1 MKKTIIYVVFL
12 WTSAI
17 TISAQIGG
25 GNPLEMAQKLFDS
38 EKYESVL
45 SLLKNTQLPEGKIN
59 EGILLR
65 ALVYYQ
71 LNDLNQAELLLKSLT
86 ENESAVF
93 AEVWLYLGRIAHHK
107 NEFDKA
113 TNFYKAYLKNIPPS
127 HPHRKMVWEEI
138 RRCSNGRMQQ
148 FLETSVFIENLGNK
162 VNTYQDEFNPVESPL
177 NEGILYFSAQKN
189 ENTGGK
195 RNQDGIKDDVAGK
208 LYSDMYRTSN
218 EKGMWDAPNPMH
230 FVLNSPLHE
239 VLLNFNISGDAF
251 YYYRGS
257 NLSEGAVL
265 KNIFNQSGLV
275 PQDGIDIGIE
285 FAIDAGEGGIQVFKE
300 NILLFAAK
308 LPEGYGGWDIYICA
322 KIGNKWT
329 KPINLGPQ
337 INSEFDEV
345 FPYLTPNESILF
357 FSSNNSEYSVGGFDI
372 LKSKFDAQ
380 SEQWS
385 KPQTLGFPV
394 NSAADDVQFKMAKDG
409 YTGYFASS
417 RKESLGQRDLYV
429 AYFSE
434 QFNMVES
441 SLWTNKILP
450 LVAETSKPAPP
461 KQTEEE
467 KPVPGI
473 SKEIKSEPKQ
483 PTPIPVAS
491 KEKKSEPI
499 QSSPIPV
506 VPPTPG
512 KEIKQE
518 PREKLAP
525 FILISSSQFNPSNE
539 EIRWMDEQI
548 KVVKNQSSR
557 KIIINL
563 SIKTRSPLYEKLQE
577 TLKYADEISSLFKGK
592 GLKEDQIRI
601 RIITKN
607 EIPDNK
613 IELETNIVDAE
624 GLPIFL
630 NQEADPFSLN
640 SADPLPFYYKISIP
654 GTTELKSAA
663 LVNNHMYPI
672 SEKWGRETEPIY
684 SIGKFKTFE
693 EARVYSDKL
702 IKNGLKEIFIK
713 PYVYDF
719 PVSQEMLSQFVHLYP
734 DFKTFLQQ

>member
-1 MKKTIIYVVFL
+1 MKKAIINIILL
-12 WTSAI
+12 WISGI
-17 TISAQIGG
+17 TISAQVPG
-25 GNPLEMAQKLFDS
+25 GNPLEMAHKLFDS
-38 EKYESVL
+38 GKYESVL
-45 SLLKNTQLPEGKIN
+45 SLLKNSQLPEGKTN

-71 LNDLNQAELLLKSLT
+71 INDLNQAELLLKSLT

-113 TNFYKAYLKNIPPS
+113 TNFYKAYLKNIS
-127 HPHRKMVWEEI
+127 LNHPHRKMVWEEI

-148 FLETSVFIENLGNK
+148 FLETSVFVENLGIK
-162 VNTYQDEFNPVESPL
+162 VNTPQDEFNPVESPL

-195 RNQDGIKDDVAGK
+195 RNQEGIKDDISGK

-218 EKGMWDAPNPMH
+218 EKGMWDSPNPMH

-239 VLLNFNISGDAF
+239 ILLNFNFSGEAF

-257 NLSEGAVL
+257 SLEDGKIL
-265 KNIFNQSGLV
+265 KNNFNQSGLV
-275 PQDGIDIGIE
+275 PEDGIDIGIE
-285 FAIDAGEGGIQVFKE
+285 FSIDVGEGGIQVFKE
-300 NILLFAAK
+300 NIILFAAK
-308 LPEGYGGWDIYICA
+308 LPEGYGGWDIYMSV

-329 KPINLGPQ
+329 KPKNLGPQ

-345 FPYLTPNESILF
+345 FPYLTPNESVLF
-357 FSSNNSEYSVGGFDI
+357 FSSNNSEYSVGGFDV

-380 SEQWS
+380 TEQWS
-385 KPQTLGFPV
+385 KPETLGFPV
-394 NSAADDVQFKMAKDG
+394 NSAGDDVHFKLAKDG

-417 RKESLGQRDLYV
+417 RKESLGERDLYV

-434 QFNMVES
+434 QFNMEES
-441 SLWTNKILP
+441 SLWSNKIQP
-450 LVAETSKPAPP
+450 VVTEAVKPAPP
-461 KQTEEE
+461 KQTEED
-467 KPVPGI
+467 K
-473 SKEIKSEPKQ
+473 
-483 PTPIPVAS
+483 
-491 KEKKSEPI
+491 
-499 QSSPIPV
+499 PIPV
-506 VPPTPG
+506 VTREIKPESKQPPVTPVVSKEKPSTIPEVPPVQV

-518 PREKLAP
+518 LREKLAP
-525 FILISSSQFNPSNE
+525 FILISSNQFNPSNE

-548 KVVKNQSSR
+548 KLVKNQSSR

-563 SIKTRSPLYEKLQE
+563 SIKTRSPLYEKFQE
-577 TLKYADEISSLFKGK
+577 TLKYAEEISSLFRGK

-607 EIPDNK
+607 ELPDNK
-613 IELETNIVDAE
+613 IELVTNIVDSE

-630 NQEADPFSLN
+630 NHDGDPFSLN

-654 GTTELKSAA
+654 GSTELKSAA
-663 LVNNHMYPI
+663 LVNNHMFPTL
-672 SEKWGRETEPIY
+672 EKQGKEIEPIF

-693 EARVYSDKL
+693 EARLYADKL

-713 PYVYDF
+713 PYVYDS
-719 PVSQEMLSQFVHLYP
+719 PVSSEMLRQFVHLYP
-734 DFKTFLQQ
+734 DFKIFLQQ

>member
-1 MKKTIIYVVFL
+1 MKKTIIYIQLL
-12 WTSAI
+12 WLSSI
-17 TISAQIGG
+17 TISAQTGG

-38 EKYESVL
+38 GKYESVL

-86 ENESAVF
+86 ENETAVF

-113 TNFYKAYLKNIPPS
+113 TNFYKAYLKNIPTN

-148 FLETSVFIENLGNK
+148 FLETSVFVENLGNK
-162 VNTYQDEFNPVESPL
+162 VNTPLDEFNPVESPL
-177 NEGILYFSAQKN
+177 NEGILYFSAQKI

-195 RNQDGIKDDVAGK
+195 RNQEGIKDDIAGK

-218 EKGMWDAPNPMH
+218 EKGMWDSPNPMH

-239 VLLNFNISGDAF
+239 ILLNFNFSGDAF

-257 NLSEGAVL
+257 NFSEGKVL
-265 KNIFNQSGLV
+265 KNNFIQAGLV

-285 FAIDAGEGGIQVFKE
+285 FPIDAGEGGIQVFKD
-300 NILLFAAK
+300 NIVLFAAK
-308 LPEGYGGWDIYICA
+308 LPEGYGGWDIYMSV
-322 KIGNKWT
+322 KIDNKWT
-329 KPINLGPQ
+329 KPKNLGPQ

-380 SEQWS
+380 SDQWS
-385 KPQTLGFPV
+385 KPETLGFPV
-394 NSAADDVQFKMAKDG
+394 NSAGDDIQFKMAKDG

-434 QFNMVES
+434 QFNMEDS
-441 SLWTNKILP
+441 SLWSNKVQPVVI
-450 LVAETSKPAPP
+450 ETSKPMLT
-461 KQTEEE
+461 KQPEEE
-467 KPVPGI
+467 KPAPVV
-473 SKEIKSEPKQ
+473 SKEIKSESKQ
-483 PTPIPVAS
+483 PTLIPLVS

-499 QSSPIPV
+499 QSSPIPE
-506 VPPTPG
+506 VPPTPV

-518 PREKLAP
+518 PQEKLAP
-525 FILISSSQFNPSNE
+525 FILISSNQFNPSNQ

-548 KVVKNQSSR
+548 KLVKNQISR

-563 SIKTRSPLYEKLQE
+563 SIKTRSPLYEKFQE
-577 TLKYADEISSLFKGK
+577 TLKYAEEIYSLFKGK

-613 IELETNIVDAE
+613 IELKTNIVDSE
-624 GLPIFL
+624 GLPVNL
-630 NQEADPFSLN
+630 SQEGDPFSLDLAN
-640 SADPLPFYYKISIP
+640 PLPFYYKISIP
-654 GTTELKSAA
+654 SSAELMSAA

-672 SEKWGRETEPIY
+672 TEKQGREAEAIY
-684 SIGKFKTFE
+684 SIGQFKTFE
-693 EARVYSDKL
+693 EARLYADKL

-713 PYVYDF
+713 PYVYDS
-719 PVSQEMLSQFVHLYP
+719 PVSGEMLSQFVHLYP
-734 DFKTFLQQ
+734 DFKIFLQQ